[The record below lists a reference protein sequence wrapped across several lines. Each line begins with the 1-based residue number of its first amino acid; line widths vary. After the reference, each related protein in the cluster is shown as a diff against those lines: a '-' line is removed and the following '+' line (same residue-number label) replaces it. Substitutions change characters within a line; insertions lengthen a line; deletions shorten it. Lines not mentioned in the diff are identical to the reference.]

1 MESDNTMRSYREFK
15 KIFIFFVLIVLSV
28 LLTGCCFQHE
38 WTEATCTTPQTCTKC
53 SKTEGEPLPHEWE
66 NATCTSP
73 QTCKVCGVAQGTA
86 LGHDWIDAT
95 CTEPKKCKVCEK
107 IEGEPLGH
115 NYSSY
120 KDFVCA
126 RCNEEKVFNIWDDI
140 DEMSRMAELDYP
152 EFRKTYLDRKMLFE
166 IRVSEN
172 NTKFHYIRGG
182 IASLAYFHYGSD
194 DELSSIE
201 EGSLIIIETKVG
213 TPYKIFGAVNHNFY
227 ESHVVKIFDFSKK
240 EFVAF
245 H

>member
-95 CTEPKKCKVCEK
+95 CTKPKTCGTCKET
-107 IEGEPLGH
+107 EGEPLGH
-115 NYSSY
+115 NYGAN
-120 KDFVCA
+120 DFVCTRCETEKIFSSFADIIREAEYDYSTFKKNYMGKVMLIRTKVEKNYPSQHWFTDKNEFMYHYHTSNLESA
-126 RCNEEKVFNIWDDI
+126 RIGTNIDI
-140 DEMSRMAELDYP
+140 RARLENAFTIFGVCIL
-152 EFRKTYLDRKMLFE
+152 EFRQ
-166 IRVSEN
+166 V
-172 NTKFHYIRGG
+172 
-182 IASLAYFHYGSD
+182 
-194 DELSSIE
+194 
-201 EGSLIIIETKVG
+201 
-213 TPYKIFGAVNHNFY
+213 
-227 ESHVVKIFDFSKK
+227 
-240 EFVAF
+240 
-245 H
+245 